1 MSKSS
6 NRTPLRLAVLGAGLA
21 LLLGACGE
29 SAPEGEQQQGSLSPP
44 AATGKLAHAPA
55 IAPTA

>member
-6 NRTPLRLAVLGAGLA
+6 NRTALRLAVLGAGLA

-29 SAPEGEQQQGSLSPP
+29 TAPEGEQQQGSVSPP
-44 AATGKLAHAPA
+44 AATDQLAGAPA